1 MSERRLLKLAKV
13 VSAIFSPFY
22 VTCALFA
29 YLVFN
34 NYARL
39 LSYGYVTTVWGYLLL
54 VFIVFCFT
62 IFLPLFTIRIYRR
75 MIGVSTWK
83 FSSRKYRLMPYVLT
97 LTSYVACF
105 MLLNN
110 MSVLSYPTVLM
121 AALFAIVMCVII
133 NIWWKISTHM
143 VGMGGVVGVVLL
155 ASGPHGYN
163 PLWPLCGFLLLSGIV
178 GTSRTLL
185 RQHSLGQIVIGFVLG
200 VLSALLFVIVI

>member
-39 LSYGYVTTVWGYLLL
+39 LSYGYATTVWGYLLL

-83 FSSRKYRLMPYVLT
+83 FSSRKDRLMPYVLT
-97 LTSYVACF
+97 LTSYVLHASQQHERSF
-105 MLLNN
+105 
-110 MSVLSYPTVLM
+110 LSYSADGSAV
-121 AALFAIVMCVII
+121 C
-133 NIWWKISTHM
+133 
-143 VGMGGVVGVVLL
+143 
-155 ASGPHGYN
+155 
-163 PLWPLCGFLLLSGIV
+163 
-178 GTSRTLL
+178 
-185 RQHSLGQIVIGFVLG
+185 HSHVCNH
-200 VLSALLFVIVI
+200 